1 MNESER
7 AVMIANPPPGVP
19 STHPAVVDAMH
30 TTAHAAVQAQRT
42 RVVAAGFTGQEPR
55 ENFIK

>member
-7 AVMIANPPPGVP
+7 AAMLPTPLPGVP

-30 TTAHAAVQAQRT
+30 TTAHAAVMAQRT
-42 RVVAAGFTGQEPR
+42 RIVVAGFTGQEPR